1 MSLTRRRFMALV
13 ASIAMP
19 GAAGAVS
26 REVWRGRAFGGDVSL
41 DLTGPRDRVAAD
53 LVRLTARMR
62 EIEARFTLY
71 EDDGPLVRLNRT
83 GKGPLH
89 GDLRRVMEV
98 SRRVHVATN
107 GMFDPTVQ
115 SLWGALAEG
124 RGADL
129 SAVGLDRVR
138 MTDTE
143 ITLADGQALTFNGI
157 AQGYAADALRAMLSG
172 WGYSTALVDMGEQA
186 ALGGPFR
193 LGLVDPA
200 AGRIGQVT
208 LTGQA
213 AATSSPAAMTN
224 GGRAHILHPK
234 GGRALWS
241 TVTVIAASATLS
253 DAASTAFCL
262 MERDAIRQAKEALG
276 LSDVLLVD
284 SGGDLS
290 RL

>member
-1 MSLTRRRFMALV
+1 MTSVSSALIACRSMTIRPAACRSSLPKSAAPRWPHDPDAPQV
-13 ASIAMP
+13 HGPHGEPCDA

-62 EIEARFTLY
+62 ELEARFTLY
-71 EDDGPLVRLNRT
+71 EDDGPLVRLNLT

-107 GMFDPTVQ
+107 GVFDPTVQ
-115 SLWGALAEG
+115 SLWAALAEG

-143 ITLADGQALTFNGI
+143 ITLAKGQALTFNGI

-213 AATSSPAAMTN
+213 AATSSPAAMTI
-224 GGRAHILHPK
+224 GGVRISCTRKA
-234 GGRALWS
+234 GAR
-241 TVTVIAASATLS
+241 
-253 DAASTAFCL
+253 
-262 MERDAIRQAKEALG
+262 
-276 LSDVLLVD
+276 
-284 SGGDLS
+284 SGP
-290 RL
+290 R

>member
-19 GAAGAVS
+19 GAAGAVN

-107 GMFDPTVQ
+107 GVFDPTVQ
-115 SLWGALAEG
+115 SLWAALAEG

-129 SAVGLDRVR
+129 SGVGLDRVR

-143 ITLADGQALTFNGI
+143 ITLANGQALTFNGI

-172 WGYSTALVDMGEQA
+172 WGYATALVDMGEQA

-234 GGRALWS
+234 GGHALWS
-241 TVTVIAASATLS
+241 TVTVIAASATLA

-262 MERDAIRQAKEALG
+262 MERDAIGQAKVALG

-284 SGGDLS
+284 KDGDLT